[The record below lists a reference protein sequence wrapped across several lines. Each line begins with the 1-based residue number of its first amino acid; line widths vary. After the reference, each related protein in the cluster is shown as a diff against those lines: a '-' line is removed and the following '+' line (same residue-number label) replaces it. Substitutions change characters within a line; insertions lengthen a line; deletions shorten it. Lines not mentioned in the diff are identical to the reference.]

1 MWVGW
6 GGVGCKAGATLEMAG
21 IELPCGRWATHDE
34 GLGGVMRGRIEGSE
48 RESEALWF
56 LPSDRRSE
64 NGGQ

>member
-1 MWVGW
+1 
-6 GGVGCKAGATLEMAG
+6 LEMAG

-34 GLGGVMRGRIEGSE
+34 GLGGVMKGRIEGSE